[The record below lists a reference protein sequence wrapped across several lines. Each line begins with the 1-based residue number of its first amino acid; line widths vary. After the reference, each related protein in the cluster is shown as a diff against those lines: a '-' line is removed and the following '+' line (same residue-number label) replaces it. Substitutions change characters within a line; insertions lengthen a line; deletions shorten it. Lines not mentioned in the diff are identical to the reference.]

1 MDLKNKE
8 RIANLSLVLVTIIWG
23 SGFIATEYLIKAN
36 WSTSLIMFTR
46 FTIAAIIL
54 GIVLNKNILKINK
67 TEIINGT
74 IAGMFLFLGFY
85 TQTLG
90 QTMTNVSNVA
100 FLTATNVIMIP
111 FISWLISKNKP
122 KLQTILLVSLALLG
136 VGVLSFESGR
146 FSLGVGDILVLLGA
160 FFFATQI
167 AYLEKATKDSDPV
180 RINFMQILTATVLS
194 SISFAV
200 NSQGIQGAN
209 VREGIL
215 PILFLGIFST
225 CICFLVQTS
234 AQKYVSA
241 SKVGIILS
249 LEGVF
254 GGIFSVVLGFETLT
268 VKLVIGGTL
277 IVVASIM
284 SNIDLSQKVE
294 EIYEK
299 YMIRMQKDVSS

>member
-23 SGFIATEYLIKAN
+23 SGFIATEYVIKAN